1 MARDLGMSSTE
12 VHRWTHEILDFWL
25 VETPP
30 EGHFAKDDALDRE
43 IAARFGAL
51 RARVKE
57 EDAAGWR
64 DDPKALLAAVILFDQ
79 FSRNMFRGQA
89 EAFATDALARDL
101 ARLALS
107 RGWDATMTP
116 EERQFLYLPFMH
128 SEDDADQALCV
139 RLFAALDEPEALDYA
154 RRHAD
159 QIARFGRFPQRNAAL
174 GRESTP
180 QEIELLSRPG
190 EMF

>member
-1 MARDLGMSSTE
+1 MSSAE

-30 EGHFAKDDALDRE
+30 ERRFVKDAALDRE
-43 IAARFGAL
+43 IMARFGAL
-51 RARVKE
+51 RARVKAQG
-57 EDAAGWR
+57 AAGWR
-64 DDPKALLAAVILFDQ
+64 DDPDTLLAAIILFDQ
-79 FSRNMFRGQA
+79 FSRNMFRAQA
-89 EAFATDALARDL
+89 EAFATDALAREL

-107 RGWDATMTP
+107 RAWDRTMTP

-128 SEDDADQALCV
+128 SENDADQALCV
-139 RLFAALDEPEALDYA
+139 RLFTALGEPDALDYA

-180 QEIELLSRPG
+180 REIELLSRPG